1 MKKMLR
7 SLKWILFAL
16 FLFNPWTTR
25 AGETG
30 HAAGSRPFF
39 STAWVHDTVPVTDT
53 FNFYVSNQGSNTN
66 NGKSSASPKL
76 SIESVSKLINDYAAS
91 NQRASLGLQA
101 GSNFREQFNPASNN
115 ILVSSFGLQPQGKTA
130 QLTGMD
136 AVTEWRSTPSK
147 PHVYESSITHSVE
160 FAGNNYN
167 CLLVAEI
174 DTALEKTYPVSAV
187 RYLRFVS
194 TLDLCESGAG
204 SFFTGVVNQ
213 NPIPVYIHPTEGIP
227 GKNKYRYE
235 VVKRPYTIYG
245 FTASNCTYENMFLRS
260 AGNGVGMLA
269 AGENT
274 TVRNIT
280 FQGGGTH
287 HAVIYSGSV
296 DRSLFLPGADG
307 LPDEIGLVFYRPEG
321 MQARNK
327 ISNSLFLDIRNA
339 AFTHTNGA
347 SPYNLLTADSMYAFA
362 DTLNTNVMLSTSNT
376 DSVVIANNYC
386 YGYRGFWLGMPHYL
400 DIRNTIIDRVS
411 EAAIHLGSD
420 VEIPCNAIVSNT
432 LITTNCNDANKSQAS
447 SQPSIGFRFAQKST
461 RLKVSNTVFYGRS
474 TWHTQYATETVFE
487 NSVNNKLEALNNIYI
502 CDVNP
507 ENYMHVVN
515 ANNNTG
521 KGTASNVTFDYNVYV
536 LLKGTIYWTAYPTS
550 PQGDGNIFTLQEW
563 QAFTGQDQ
571 HSILIDLRNNPA
583 GLKAIFT
590 DPENGNWTLAQT
602 PQADSVRKL
611 NAGMLTPPLY
621 FPLRPTYEEALDHS
635 LPGGLSYFTATRD
648 STRRVKFDWKM
659 IRQPKLA
666 YFSIESS
673 LNRIDF
679 LKTGDIQSAE
689 KGGDHVYTAT
699 YADSAS
705 ARVYY
710 RLRMVNTDSS
720 ATLSSLVFV
729 DPSKKDSIING
740 IGSPTIG
747 LILYPNPVQT
757 SLTIEHPARNHA
769 AINVYDFAGRW
780 LRSITIV
787 PGGQKTVLPLSNLP
801 AGKYILRWKSER
813 EEKSV
818 SFVKSRD

>member
-1 MKKMLR
+1 MKKILR
-7 SLKWILFAL
+7 SLKWIWSVL
-16 FLFNPWTTR
+16 FLFNSSMTH

-30 HAAGSRPFF
+30 YTAGGRPFF
-39 STAWVHDTVPVTDT
+39 STARTRDTLPATDT
-53 FNFYVSNQGSNTN
+53 FDFYVSNQGSNTN
-66 NGKSSASPKL
+66 SGKSAASPKL
-76 SIESVSKLINDYAAS
+76 SIESVGKLINDYAAS

-101 GSNFREQFNPASNN
+101 GSNFREQFNVGSNN

-130 QLTGMD
+130 LLTGMD
-136 AVTEWRSTPSK
+136 VVTDWRSTTGK
-147 PHVYESSITHSVE
+147 LHVYESSIAHSVE

-174 DTALEKTYPVSAV
+174 DTTLEKIYPVSAV

-194 TLDLCESGAG
+194 TLDLCESSPG
-204 SFFTGVVNQ
+204 SFFMSAVNR
-213 NPIPVYIHPTEGIP
+213 NPIPVYIHATEGAP

-235 VVKRPYTIYG
+235 VVKRPYTIYA
-245 FTASNCTYENMFLRS
+245 FTANNCTYENMFLRAS
-260 AGNGVGMLA
+260 GNGVGMLA

-274 TVRNIT
+274 TARNIT

-287 HAVIYSGSV
+287 HAVIYSGAV

-307 LPDEIGLVFYRPEG
+307 LPDEIGLVFYKPEG

-327 ISNSLFLDIRNA
+327 ITNSLFLDIRNA

-347 SPYNLLTADSMYAFA
+347 SDYNLLTVDSMYAFA

-376 DSVVIANNYC
+376 DSVVITNNYC

-400 DIRNTIIDRVS
+400 NIRNAIIDRVS

-420 VEIPCNAIVSNT
+420 VEIPCNATVSNT
-432 LITTNCNDANKSQAS
+432 LITTNCNDANKSQPS
-447 SQPSIGFRFAQKST
+447 SQPSIGFRFAQRST
-461 RLKVSNTVFYGRS
+461 SLKVSNTIFYGKS

-507 ENYMHVVN
+507 ANYMHVVN

-521 KGTASNVTFDYNVYV
+521 KGTASNVVFDYNVYV

-571 HSILIDLRNNPA
+571 HSIFIDLRNNPA

-602 PQADSVRKL
+602 PQADSIRRL

-621 FPLRPTYEEALDHS
+621 FPLRPTFEDAMNHT
-635 LPGGLSYFTATRD
+635 LPGGLSYFTASRD

-659 IRQPKLA
+659 IRQPNLA

-673 LNRIDF
+673 TNKTTF
-679 LKTGDIQSAE
+679 SKTGDVHSLGKE
-689 KGGDHVYTAT
+689 EDHVYTAT

-705 ARVYY
+705 GRVYY

-720 ATLSSLVFV
+720 YALSSVVFV

-740 IGSPTIG
+740 IGSSTIG
-747 LILYPNPVQT
+747 IILYPNPVHT
-757 SLTIEHPARNHA
+757 SLNIEHPARNGA

-780 LRSITIV
+780 LRRI
-787 PGGQKTVLPLSNLP
+787 TVLPGVQKTALSLINLP
-801 AGKYILRWKSER
+801 AGKYLLRWKSER
-813 EEKSV
+813 EEKTV
-818 SFVKSRD
+818 SFVKSR